1 MALALLVCDLEEG
14 LRSREATAIVKDYT
28 GRRQFMP
35 LDRTQIAEEDGK
47 SWVTVD
53 VLHIDAAKKVALV
66 NLPIEADSG
75 VHRIWV
81 PVKQLRYANEMTHDS
96 L

>member
-1 MALALLVCDLEEG
+1 MALLVCDLKEG

-47 SWVTVD
+47 SWVTVGLVHVD
-53 VLHIDAAKKVALV
+53 EAKKLALV
-66 NLPIEADSG
+66 SLPIEADSG
-75 VHRIWV
+75 AHRIWV
-81 PVKQLRYANEMTHDS
+81 PINQLRYLYERNS
-96 L
+96 